1 MFKIS
6 KLNVL
11 TIQNLCLNSIVLL
24 FCPQSAHCAPHI
36 ANISGS
42 VSVSRLHPEALLPAY
57 VDMVDGHLVDRHL
70 VDRHLVDR
78 HLVDK
83 V

>member
-1 MFKIS
+1 MFGQFKIC
-6 KLNVL
+6 VL
-11 TIQNLCLNSIVLL
+11 IQLFYF

-42 VSVSRLHPEALLPAY
+42 VSRLHPEALLPAS
-57 VDMVDGHLVDRHL
+57 VDMVVPLPLGDRHLVDGHLVE
-70 VDRHLVDR
+70 R